1 MLYVQCV
8 MMPLFNGNRKTAEK
22 NGTVQFYKKTGNL
35 TVILNKTDKKK
46 EFVLNITF
54 CKTRQVN
61 K

>member
-1 MLYVQCV
+1 

-22 NGTVQFYKKTGNL
+22 NGTVQFYKKTGNF